1 MIAAGLLESGIYTLP
16 RRKMRIFKKMSQ
28 ERQVYRED
36 ERECFP
42 PSPEEPGVN
51 GNLQLPELTV
61 GKFFVGI
68 KKLGEKKKKNYLQAT
83 ILFSASTINTP
94 ELFFQ
99 IPLPDQMPLKLK
111 CHISHDLVPLGN
123 YTWF

>member
-1 MIAAGLLESGIYTLP
+1 
-16 RRKMRIFKKMSQ
+16 MSQ

-68 KKLGEKKKKNYLQAT
+68 KKLGEKKKKGT
-83 ILFSASTINTP
+83 ISKQQFY
-94 ELFFQ
+94 F
-99 IPLPDQMPLKLK
+99 LPQQ
-111 CHISHDLVPLGN
+111 
-123 YTWF
+123 

>member
-1 MIAAGLLESGIYTLP
+1 MKQ
-16 RRKMRIFKKMSQ
+16 R
-28 ERQVYRED
+28 
-36 ERECFP
+36 FP

-51 GNLQLPELTV
+51 GNLLLPELTV

-68 KKLGEKKKKNYLQAT
+68 KKLGEKKKKRNYLQAT
-83 ILFSASTINTP
+83 ILFPASTINTP

-111 CHISHDLVPLGN
+111 RHISHDLVPLGN
-123 YTWF
+123 YMWF

>member
-1 MIAAGLLESGIYTLP
+1 
-16 RRKMRIFKKMSQ
+16 MSQ

-51 GNLQLPELTV
+51 GNLLLPELTV

-68 KKLGEKKKKNYLQAT
+68 KKLGEKKKKGT
-83 ILFSASTINTP
+83 ISKQQFY
-94 ELFFQ
+94 F
-99 IPLPDQMPLKLK
+99 LPQQ
-111 CHISHDLVPLGN
+111 
-123 YTWF
+123 